1 MHYLDFKDLNRR
13 EKELWKDLRNV
24 HNNTIISN
32 QTSNVRDKNSRKTN
46 IILCLVLVALSFEA
60 LEA

>member
-24 HNNTIISN
+24 YNNTIISN
-32 QTSNVRDKNSRKTN
+32 QTSNVRDKKSRKTN
-46 IILCLVLVALSFEA
+46 IILCLVLVALSFEV